1 MNRQEKIQS
10 ILEEKKKMITG
21 LNRSIWKYAEGGY
34 QEYRSAAKIKEVLEA
49 EGFQVEE
56 HAAGIETAL
65 IGTYGSGSPVIGILA
80 EYDALPNLSQ
90 EAGCAQRRPVEGQ
103 QYGHGCGHSALG
115 AGAVGIPEG
124 NRS

>member
-10 ILEEKKKMITG
+10 ILEEKKEMITG

-56 HAAGIETAL
+56 HAAGI
-65 IGTYGSGSPVIGILA
+65 
-80 EYDALPNLSQ
+80 
-90 EAGCAQRRPVEGQ
+90 
-103 QYGHGCGHSALG
+103 
-115 AGAVGIPEG
+115 PEG

>member
-49 EGFQVEE
+49 EGFQV
-56 HAAGIETAL
+56 
-65 IGTYGSGSPVIGILA
+65 
-80 EYDALPNLSQ
+80 
-90 EAGCAQRRPVEGQ
+90 R
-103 QYGHGCGHSALG
+103 
-115 AGAVGIPEG
+115 
-124 NRS
+124 